1 MDLKETKFLV
11 IVESPN
17 KVSTISSILKKAGYK
32 KATVM
37 ASVGHIMELGNGG
50 NYYNSGIEPSKDFEM
65 NLKISADKVD
75 VVRKLTDQVK
85 AAELVYLM
93 SDGDR
98 EGEAIAWSLI
108 KFLKIAKTKY
118 RRAITHE
125 ITPKAVIA
133 AIENPIKLSE
143 SLVDAALARMTVDKM
158 IGFAL
163 SPVAQTYVGAKSVGR
178 CQSAGLKL
186 VADREKEIQLFVP
199 ETYIDLYLNFKK
211 NSTKFK
217 AKYIGTAKTPI
228 EHLKTDNEVKTIK
241 AACKDNAYTIA
252 NIKTRQ
258 KQESP
263 KPPFCT
269 ATFQQEAASKL
280 GLKVK
285 DAMACAQKLFEGI
298 SVKGEHIG
306 LITYMR
312 TDATDLAPEFLPELK
327 KYIESTYGSKTFTT
341 PRVGKKAE
349 NDQEGHEAL
358 RVVDP
363 KLTPELLANH
373 IKNDLLIKVYRLIWQ
388 RTIAAAMPN
397 AVLSE
402 TTYEIQNGE
411 HKFNL
416 VSNELLSPGYRS
428 VYSYLDDDAADE
440 GGPVKE
446 TFKQGEVL
454 SDCKLDDVKKQTK
467 PKPRY
472 TEATLIKELQKREIG
487 RPSTYV
493 TIVETVLS
501 QTRNYCTLEDKSIV
515 PTEKG
520 LQLASFLDRAFSDLI
535 NLEYTKDLEKDLD
548 SIANNKTKKLDF
560 LRKFHSTLE
569 GAIRANIETTTN
581 ATQLESKMCP
591 KCGASMVVR
600 RSRFGKLFYG
610 CSKYPKCNGIIN
622 INK

>member
-1 MDLKETKFLV
+1 MELKDTKFLV

-17 KVSTISSILKKAGYK
+17 KVSTVSSILRKAGYK

-50 NYYNSGIEPSKDFEM
+50 SYYNSGIEPGKDFEM
-65 NLKISADKVD
+65 NLQVSDDKVA
-75 VVRKLTDQVK
+75 VVKKLADQAK
-85 AAELVYLM
+85 AAEIVYLM
-93 SDGDR
+93 TDGDR

-108 KFLKIAKTKY
+108 KFLKIAKSKC

-125 ITPKAVIA
+125 ITPKAVIT
-133 AIENPIKLSE
+133 AIENPTKLSD

-163 SPVAQTYVGAKSVGR
+163 SPVAKTYVGAKSVGR

-186 VADREKEIQLFVP
+186 VTDREKEIQTFIP
-199 ETYIDLYLNFKK
+199 ETYIDLYLNFTK
-211 NSTKFK
+211 NKTKFK
-217 AKYIGTAKTPI
+217 AKYIGTDKVAI
-228 EHLKTDNEVKTIK
+228 EHLKTDTEVKKVK
-241 AACKDNAYTIA
+241 ADCKDGVFIVTGV
-252 NIKTRQ
+252 KTRQ

-269 ATFQQEAASKL
+269 ATFQQEAARNL
-280 GLKVK
+280 NLKVK

-298 SVKGEHIG
+298 SIGGEHIG

-312 TDATDLAPEFLPELK
+312 TDATDLAPEFLPDLK
-327 KYIESTYGSKTFTT
+327 AYIESTYGKDTFTT

-363 KLTPELLANH
+363 KLTPELLAKH

-402 TTYEIQNGE
+402 TTYEIHNGE

-416 VSNELLSPGYRS
+416 VSNELISPGYRS
-428 VYSYLDDDAADE
+428 VYSYLDDEDPAD

-446 TFKQGEVL
+446 TFKEKE
-454 SDCKLDDVKKQTK
+454 KLKETSLTDITKQTK
-467 PKPRY
+467 PKPRF

-501 QTRNYCTLEDKSIV
+501 TSRNYCTLEDKSIV

-520 LQLASFLDRAFSDLI
+520 LQLAAFLDRAFSGVI
-535 NLEYTKDLEKDLD
+535 NLEYTKEMEKALD
-548 SIANNKTKKLDF
+548 AIANNKVKKLDF
-560 LRKFHSTLE
+560 LTQFHQNLE
-569 GAIRANIETTTN
+569 HSIRSNIETTTN
-581 ATQLESKMCP
+581 ATQLEAKVCP
-591 KCGASMVVR
+591 KCGAAMVVR

-610 CSKYPKCNGIIN
+610 CSKYPKCNGIVN
-622 INK
+622 INN